1 MYLLFSFFRKFQ
13 YFLFF
18 ILLQIISLNLIINKN
33 EFHKLVLNKQIILFN
48 GWYNAKIYEIK
59 SYFSLREENTIL
71 QNENNQLRSL
81 LYGTKKIDS
90 IRIKII
96 NDSLRPFQTY
106 EYISANTS
114 NNRLVLKDNFF
125 YINRGTNHGISND
138 MGVITAIGIA
148 GQVFET
154 SKNYSKVMSVLNSK
168 IRVNA
173 RVKNNEYFGT
183 LIWDGDDPRLM
194 HLQEVPKY
202 AEVEIGDTIE
212 TSNSTIFPEGLLI
225 GRVAGLNVEKK
236 TGNWDISVELFQEMA
251 KLSKVNVIRKITVKQ
266 PIQPQDSLQNAQ

>member
-18 ILLQIISLNLIINKN
+18 ILLQVISLNLIFNKN
-33 EFHKLVLNKQIILFN
+33 EFHKLILNKQIISFN
-48 GWYNAKIYEIK
+48 GWYSSKIHEIN
-59 SYFSLREENTIL
+59 SYFNLKEENIVL
-71 QNENNQLRSL
+71 QNENNHLRSL

-90 IRIKII
+90 IRIRNI
-96 NDSLRPFQTY
+96 NDSLRPLQSY

-114 NNRLVLKDNFF
+114 SNRLVLKDNFF

-138 MGVITAIGIA
+138 MGVITSVGIA

-173 RVKNNEYFGT
+173 RIKNNEYFGT
-183 LIWDGDDPRLM
+183 LIWNGDDSRLM

-212 TSNSTIFPEGLLI
+212 TSNSTIFPEGLLV

-251 KLSKVNVIRKITVKQ
+251 KLSKVNIIREITIKQ
-266 PIQPQDSLQNAQ
+266 PVQIPDSLQNAK